1 MSIDNRVVHLGF
13 DNAQF
18 EAGVARSMSTL
29 DKLKAKLEFKD
40 GSNGLAGLQNAIN
53 SVSFNALLSGVQAL
67 EHRFSLLGIAGM
79 NVANK
84 ITDSVIG
91 AAKKLEQ
98 ATIGQIKSG
107 GWSRA
112 MNLANAQFTVEGLKL
127 DWNEMLKAINYGV
140 QDTAYGLDAA
150 AKAASSLAAS
160 GVEYKESVDGANDSL
175 MHTSL
180 RAISGVAAMY
190 NSTYEDIARIFTQVS
205 GQGKV
210 MGDQLL
216 QLSGRGM
223 NAAAILGQ
231 QLNRT
236 ESEIH
241 EMVSK
246 GQIDFET
253 FAKAMDDA
261 FGAHAKEAN
270 KTFQG
275 ALSNMKSAFS
285 RIGAIF
291 ATPIIEKTNEVFI
304 ALTNKIK
311 EAQKALSDF
320 TDDEGNKVI
329 KFAGHFAEAW
339 GKSVEV
345 ISELINKFDMS
356 WFDKLAEKMDNA
368 SQSVTK
374 FFDDFKF
381 LISGY
386 HDDAEK
392 MTDKT
397 GKTLA
402 VTTEEAAAARKVI
415 DGLYGN
421 GAARAN
427 KLKELF
433 GVDSAKRIQ
442 DYVDSVAAAGWD
454 YEKAAIKVV
463 GANKEIAG
471 SVAEQVKHAKEQRK
485 IKFHAIMNQL
495 SAAFGNF
502 KRAGKNLIDVA
513 SQIGG
518 ALLKAFKN
526 VFGIKDMAYDSVQ
539 GLTGLIVKFANFT
552 EKLKLSD
559 YQVYK
564 VQKKF
569 ESFFTTIKNGLGH
582 IKNAITFVGGLI
594 AKFVKA
600 RIAIAQL
607 PQAAQDSL
615 IKSGVGVRL
624 FGVFQTLPG
633 FIVTIINKVRD
644 LLTHLGDLKV
654 PFFDGTTGSLWEKI
668 KAFGDTLWGEIKK
681 SFEET
686 DWTSKIQGLFDFIL
700 GIFKNL
706 DFSGVAKIGA
716 LGFVVHTLT
725 KTFLSIRSLGD
736 MAGSISAIP
745 GRISEILFRF
755 GKVLRSTAY
764 AISRM
769 GIAMMIWTIAK
780 SIALVAGVL
789 IALANIDK
797 EQLNGAISVLVVIAV
812 VLGVLA
818 KVVDSMTRAVDDS
831 SGLLKSFKSIF
842 NVYRT
847 IYAMAIMLAAIGAAV
862 VLISSGLAILQT
874 ASVGGGSMLLLVA
887 ILSALGLM
895 CLAIVRIIG
904 QFPPETST
912 AKMVTS
918 LLAVSV
924 LISTIAGAVVSI
936 AVAMKLLTMIPS
948 DSPSSMIDTL
958 LITFGGIA
966 GIIYLSTALA
976 SKNPGS
982 ILAAAAVIAAI
993 GLALSAIILS
1003 IASSVA
1009 IIVTVLSVGKV
1020 DSILGLV
1027 APIIS
1032 FIAVVAVIVA
1042 AIGVLTAIASEV
1054 SADVNVGKLVGTML
1068 AMSVMLGAL
1077 CSSIF
1082 VMALAMKLLSGED
1095 LNLNTLTG
1103 LVLIIGGIALLTEKV
1118 KGVSPGQLLS
1128 AAATFVGIGLAVS
1141 SLVWSVS
1148 KLSKISFAASGLLIA
1163 AGVIALVILAFSK
1176 IVQLKEA
1183 AGNISSAASTMHG
1196 INASIGYIIA
1206 GVVAFALGM
1215 LIVAQAFKV
1224 LSGVE
1229 NMADSLLTMVVVI
1242 VAISAALALLTL
1254 VAARSFNSEDA
1265 LFAVGAAFVMIAA
1278 SMLVLAYAIEKMS
1291 SVSGNMLTVGIAF
1304 GAFLLVMV
1312 GLAALIAKFPKLG
1325 EGLTIVGSAI
1335 LSMGLG
1341 AALAGAGMW
1350 LVANAIETLLPY
1362 IPLLLIDVEMLLTT
1376 LEGHF
1381 GILAIITVIVVALT
1395 VAITVLGMT
1404 VAPVVDGICKI
1415 VTKAA
1420 DIIFDILK
1428 SLTAGARD
1436 IMNNMSTRGR
1446 AAIVT
1451 LITTLCAALLRAS
1464 PEVLE
1469 TIGQLLIKG
1478 LDYLASIIGTIA
1490 KALLNFLIKLI
1501 NGLADAIRMHSN
1513 RFVAAIA
1520 NLLYSIIDIV
1530 LAMLKTLIVG
1540 MLGDKVG
1547 GQIAKLLDKAQL
1559 GLDAHAKKLV
1569 EDAEA
1574 ADAAK
1579 EALYGYRKELTKTE
1593 KTKSGGGG
1601 HWDEDSKEESGGLLG
1616 SLFDT
1621 DKLKE
1626 KYGKSNMLPD
1636 LSGSG
1641 DISNMLN
1648 TNLMG
1653 GADPNLQTDFMS
1665 ANGFTTENF
1674 STEGFDGADGYI
1686 GGYNDGLTDP
1696 SNLQETAD
1704 STQAIVDTTTN
1715 TINSPQNYEAVKKAT
1730 HEGIFTPYNRVMVGN
1745 NATYWNNG
1753 YGVVDRTVDGM
1764 DKAAEDNKERI
1775 EKIGSKGLGLPIW
1788 RGANSKDGIDA
1799 NSPSKKFY
1807 KSGLWCV
1814 LGLQQAIKDNSYLA
1828 TGQAE
1833 DLGNSMVDA
1842 IGSPLDY
1849 VSKIASGDIEYD
1861 PRIRPVMDLSGVGR
1875 TATDVSSMFANQNVT
1890 LSGMTGQIAYDMT
1903 TLNGSNAA
1911 VVSELQALR
1920 EDMEYM
1926 TEEMTNMQIVMDTGA
1941 LVGSTVGAYDDAL
1954 GRRAVYGERG
1964 N

>member
-40 GSNGLAGLQNAIN
+40 GSSGLAGLQNAID

-127 DWNEMLKAINYGV
+127 DWTEMLKAINYGV

-236 ESEIH
+236 EGEIR

-261 FGAHAKEAN
+261 FGAHAKDAN

-275 ALSNMKSAFS
+275 ALSNMKSALS

-339 GKSVEV
+339 GKGVEV
-345 ISELINKFDMS
+345 VSELINKFDMS
-356 WFDKLAEKMDNA
+356 WFDKIAEKMDSLA
-368 SQSVTK
+368 QKTTT
-374 FFDDFKF
+374 FFKDFKF

-386 HDDAEK
+386 HDDTEK
-392 MTDKT
+392 MADET

-402 VTTEEAAAARKVI
+402 VTTEEASAARKVI
-415 DGLYGN
+415 DGLFGN
-421 GAARAN
+421 GAVRAN

-433 GVDSAKRIQ
+433 GEDSAKRIQ
-442 DYVDSVAAAGWD
+442 DYVDSVVAAGWD
-454 YEKAAIKVV
+454 YDKAAIKVV
-463 GANKEIAG
+463 DTNKEVSG
-471 SVAEQVKHAKEQRK
+471 SVAEQVKAAKEQRK
-485 IKFHAIMNQL
+485 IKFHAILNQL

-502 KRAGKNLIDVA
+502 KRAGSNLISAA
-513 SQIGG
+513 SKIGN
-518 ALLKAFKN
+518 AIWTAFKN
-526 VFGIKDMAYDSVQ
+526 VFGVKDMAYDSVK
-539 GLTGLIVKFANFT
+539 GLAGLIIKFANFT
-552 EKLKLSD
+552 EKLIVSD
-559 YQVYK
+559 YVASK
-564 VQKKF
+564 ITTKF
-569 ESFFTTIKNGLGH
+569 TSFFTTIKNGIGH
-582 IKNAITFVGGLI
+582 IKNAITFIGGLI

-607 PQAAQDSL
+607 PQAAQDAL
-615 IKSGVGVRL
+615 IKSGAGIRI
-624 FGVFQTLPG
+624 FGVFQTLPS
-633 FIVTIINKVRD
+633 FIVTIINKIKD
-644 LLTHLGDLKV
+644 IFGHLKDIKIPL
-654 PFFDGTTGSLWEKI
+654 FDETTGSLWDKI
-668 KAFGDTLWGEIKK
+668 KAFGTNLWEQIKT
-681 SFEET
+681 SFKT
-686 DWTSKIQGLFDFIL
+686 VDWSQKIQGLFNFLNDIL
-700 GIFKNL
+700 KNV
-706 DFSGVAKIGA
+706 DFSGLAKIGA
-716 LGFVVHTLT
+716 IAFVVNTLVKVFFT
-725 KTFLSIRSLGD
+725 IKGLGNVVQTVAGIPASIKKVFNNLADVFGTAKKSLSK
-736 MAGSISAIP
+736 MASAY
-745 GRISEILFRF
+745 SFF
-755 GKVLRSTAY
+755 
-764 AISRM
+764 
-769 GIAMMIWTIAK
+769 TIAK
-780 SIALVAGVL
+780 AIALIGGIVIGLASVDQS
-789 IALANIDK
+789 ALNS
-797 EQLNGAISVLVVIAV
+797 AISVIVVIAA
-812 VLGVLA
+812 VLA
-818 KVVDSMTRAVDDS
+818 ALAKLIDNMTRAADESKGIV
-831 SGLLKSFKSIF
+831 KSFKDIANS
-842 NVYRT
+842 VKT
-847 IYAMAIMLAAIGAAV
+847 IYSMAVLIAAIGAAV
-862 VLISSGLAILQT
+862 LLI
-874 ASVGGGSMLLLVA
+874 GGA
-887 ILSALGLM
+887 A
-895 CLAIVRIIG
+895 
-904 QFPPETST
+904 
-912 AKMVTS
+912 S
-918 LLAVSV
+918 LLAVSGVNGGTMLLIVGILTSIGLMMLAVVRIIEQFPEGASTAKVVGSLLAASV
-924 LISTIAGAVVSI
+924 LIAVIAGAVISI
-936 AVAMKLLTMIPS
+936 SVTMKLLTTIQS
-948 DSPSSMIDTL
+948 DSVMSVIDML
-958 LITFGGIA
+958 ALTFGAIA
-966 GIIYLSTALA
+966 GIIYLSTGLA
-976 SKNPGS
+976 SKSPGS
-982 ILAAAAVIAAI
+982 ILSAAVVIAAI
-993 GLALSAIILS
+993 GFALSAI
-1003 IASSVA
+1003 
-1009 IIVTVLSVGKV
+1009 VLSVATAIGIITAALTV
-1020 DSILGLV
+1020 GNADPMELM
-1027 APIIS
+1027 APLIAFIS
-1032 FIAVVAVIVA
+1032 VVAIVVA
-1042 AIGVLTAIASEV
+1042 ALGALTAVAVKASE
-1054 SADVNVGKLVGTML
+1054 DTDTGKLIGTIL
-1068 AMSVMLGAL
+1068 AMSVMLSALSGAIL
-1077 CSSIF
+1077 LMSLS
-1082 VMALAMKLLSGED
+1082 MKLLSGSGLD
-1095 LNLNTLTG
+1095 FNALTG
-1103 LVLIIGGIALLTEKV
+1103 LTLIIGGVALLIEKV
-1118 KGVSPGQLLS
+1118 KDISPGQLLS
-1128 AAATFVGIGLAVS
+1128 AAVTFVGIGVAIGL
-1141 SLVWSVS
+1141 LVWSVN
-1148 KLSKISFAASGLLIA
+1148 KLSKISFAASGLLVA
-1163 AGVIALVILAFSK
+1163 AGVIALVIIAFSK
-1176 IVQLKEA
+1176 IAKLQDA
-1183 AGNISSAASTMHG
+1183 AGNISSAASSMRG

-1206 GVVAFALGM
+1206 GVVAFALSM
-1215 LIVAQAFKV
+1215 LVLAAAFKV
-1224 LSGVE
+1224 MSGVE
-1229 NMADSLLTMVVVI
+1229 NITNSLLAMVVLIITIGIAVGALT
-1242 VAISAALALLTL
+1242 AIASK
-1254 VAARSFNSEDA
+1254 SFNSGDA
-1265 LFAVGAAFVMIAA
+1265 LFAVGAAFIMIAA
-1278 SMLVLAYAIEKMS
+1278 AMVILAYAVEKMA
-1291 SVSGNMLTVGIAF
+1291 SVNGSLLTVAVVF

-1312 GLAALIAKFPKLG
+1312 GLGALVAKFPKLG
-1325 EGLTIVGSAI
+1325 EGIMTVGKAF
-1335 LSMGLG
+1335 LYMGVG
-1341 AALAGAGMW
+1341 AALVGVGIW
-1350 LVANAIETLLPY
+1350 LVVQGIQTILPY
-1362 IPLLLIDVEMLLTT
+1362 IPLLITDVGMLLTM

-1381 GILAIITVIVVALT
+1381 PILIVITVIIVALT
-1395 VAITVLGMT
+1395 VAIVTLGMT
-1404 VAPVVDGICKI
+1404 AVPIITAIADVVKSAAEVIMS
-1415 VTKAA
+1415 VLKA
-1420 DIIFDILK
+1420 IGN
-1428 SLTAGARD
+1428 GAKNF
-1436 IMNNMSTRGR
+1436 MSNMSTKGK

-1451 LITTLCAALLRAS
+1451 LITTLCAALLKAS

-1469 TIGQLLIKG
+1469 TIGKLIIKG
-1478 LDYLASIIGTIA
+1478 LDYLASIIGAIA
-1490 KALLNFLIKLI
+1490 KALFNFLIKLI

-1513 RFVAAIA
+1513 RLVAAIA
-1520 NLLYSIIDIV
+1520 NLVYSLMDVILSI
-1530 LAMLKTLIVG
+1530 LRTLIVG
-1540 MLGDKVG
+1540 MFGDTVG
-1547 GQIAKLLDKAQL
+1547 GKIAELLDKAQL

-1593 KTKSGGGG
+1593 KTNSGGGG
-1601 HWDEDSKEESGGLLG
+1601 RWDEGSKEESGGLLG

-1626 KYGKSNMLPD
+1626 KYGKSNTLPD

-1641 DISNMLN
+1641 NISNMLG
-1648 TNLMG
+1648 TNMLA

-1674 STEGFDGADGYI
+1674 STEGYDGGDSYI
-1686 GGYNDGLTDP
+1686 GGYNDGLTDRD
-1696 SNLQETAD
+1696 NLQETAD

-1715 TINSPQNYEAVKKAT
+1715 TINSPQNYQAVKQAT

-1753 YGVVDRTVDGM
+1753 YDVVDRTVDGM
-1764 DKAAEDNKERI
+1764 EKAADDNKERI
-1775 EKIGSKGLGLPIW
+1775 EKIGATTGNLVW